1 MASDTSDR
9 SRGVALA
16 LATVTGV
23 FGGHRFY
30 VGKIGTGLFQ
40 LCTLGGLGIWMLYDW
55 ILIAAGAFHDSEGK
69 RVVNWA
75 EYGATGPAREHEAN
89 EKLDMVLDEVD
100 NLRAEMGELV
110 ERVDFVERMLARAKE
125 RDALPPV

>member
-30 VGKIGTGLFQ
+30 VGKIGTGIFQ
-40 LCTLGGLGIWMLYDW
+40 LCTFGGLGIWMLYDW
-55 ILIAAGAFHDSEGK
+55 ILIAAGAFRDSEGK

-75 EYGATGPAREHEAN
+75 EYGGVASPREQETN
-89 EKLDMVLDEVD
+89 EKLEMVLDEVD
-100 NLRAEMGELV
+100 QLRAEMGELV

-125 RDALPPV
+125 RGALPPV